1 MLCTAPGETRSRL
14 SSELTRRGFE
24 VHVASGQLD
33 AQAHVSRSPLAFDL
47 VVVDAA
53 LTALPVVDA
62 LTRQA
67 RPPKIIIVAPVA
79 RELANRD
86 ATRLH
91 ATVVDHS
98 ATPRDIAAAAA
109 SQVSPM
115 LPR

>member
-1 MLCTAPGETRSRL
+1 MCTAPGETRSRL
-14 SSELTRRGFE
+14 CSELSRKGFE

-33 AQAHVSRSPLAFDL
+33 AQAHLARASLGFDL

-53 LTALPVVDA
+53 LTALPAVEA

-67 RPPKIIIVAPVA
+67 KPPKVIIVAPVA

-91 ATVVDHS
+91 AAVVDHS
-98 ATPRDIAAAAA
+98 ASSRDIAAVAAN
-109 SQVSPM
+109 QVSPT